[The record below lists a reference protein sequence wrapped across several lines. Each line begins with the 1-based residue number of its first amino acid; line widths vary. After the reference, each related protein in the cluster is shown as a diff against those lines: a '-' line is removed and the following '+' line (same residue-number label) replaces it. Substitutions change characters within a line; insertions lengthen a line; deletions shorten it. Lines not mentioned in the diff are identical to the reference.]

1 MPVQERRSDARETSE
16 SGGTS
21 PAPRESS
28 TSDQLQTDRARA
40 LQEALESSI
49 EGEIRFDLVS
59 RSIYSTDAS
68 VYQIIPTGVVIP
80 RSREDVIQTV
90 KLANEYGTSITARG
104 GGTSQAG
111 QAVGEGLQLDCSKY
125 LNRIIDLDVERREVS
140 VEPGIVLDELNR
152 SLEGHG
158 LQLPLDLSTS
168 SRATVGGAIAN
179 NSAGT
184 RSVVYGKTIDY
195 VLELTVVLADGSV
208 VQMKPH
214 DADSLDSKCAQ
225 TDLEGQCYRVVRQL
239 AGEHSEE
246 IERRYPKI
254 MRRVGGYNLDDFA
267 SASQP
272 FNLARM
278 MVGSEGTL
286 GMVVEAK
293 LRLVE
298 LPGARVLCVVQF
310 DELLDALSATPR
322 ILEHDPSAVELLDRF
337 ILDTTRGK
345 IAYEPLRDFIQGD
358 PGGVLLVEF
367 HGDSGKDLLD
377 RIEHLESDL
386 RGRGIGSHF
395 HRAIDSG
402 AQARIWQLRKAGLG
416 LSMSQRGDAKA
427 ISFVEDTAVSL
438 ENMRDYIERFMA
450 LLEKHDT
457 RAGFYAHA
465 SVGLLH
471 VRPVVN
477 MKSADGVAK
486 FTRIAQE
493 VADLVL
499 EYGGALSAEHGDG
512 LVRAPFQEQMY
523 GPVLYRAFCQLKS
536 RFDPKAIFN
545 PGKIVHAPPITDNLR
560 FPAHYASNEIK
571 TAYDFSDFGGIARA
585 AEQCTGVGACRKT
598 LSGTMCP
605 SYMATRDESDVT
617 RGRANALRLAI
628 SGQLGADGLAQK
640 DLYPILDLCLECK
653 ACKTECPTGVD
664 MARLKSEFLHQYQL
678 RHGAS
683 WRGRILANA
692 ETLAVWGSR
701 FAPLSNWVAS
711 NFLVRWLNEKLWGLD
726 HRRLPP
732 SFARQTFLDW
742 WQRKRERYGAGEE
755 DPQLVIF
762 ADTFTNYHEP
772 QHAQAAVRVAH
783 QLGVRMTVPP
793 RVCCGRPLISKG
805 FLQEARRQAEAT
817 TQILAPLAEKGLP
830 ILFCEPSCYSAV
842 RDDHPL
848 LVGRSLKQDAQGVA
862 AAAVT
867 FEEWAETTLR
877 LGNNRH
883 QDNASA
889 GLGPGPEQVL
899 LHGHCHQKALV
910 GTEPALQLLRRIPG
924 TEVREVDS
932 GCCGMAG
939 SFGYEREHYAVSQ
952 AVGARRLFPALLA
965 AAAGSVVVASGF
977 SCRHQIR
984 HFTGVYAVSPMEL
997 IESCLPAS
1005 TPSL

>member
-1 MPVQERRSDARETSE
+1 MVLETAL
-16 SGGTS
+16 
-21 PAPRESS
+21 PP
-28 TSDQLQTDRARA
+28 DRARA
-40 LQEALESSI
+40 LQQALESSI
-49 EGEIRFDLVS
+49 RGEIRFDLVS

-68 VYQIIPTGVVIP
+68 VYQIIPAGVVIP

-90 KLANEYGTSITARG
+90 KIANEYGISITARG

-125 LNRIIDLDVERREVS
+125 LNRIVDLDLERSEVS

-195 VLELTVVLADGSV
+195 VLELTVVLSDGSV
-208 VQMKPH
+208 VHMKPN
-214 DADSLDSKCAQ
+214 DTAGLDSKCGQ
-225 TDLEGQCYRVVRQL
+225 GDLEGQCYRVVRQL
-239 AGEHSEE
+239 AAEHSDE

-267 SASQP
+267 SPSQP

-293 LRLVE
+293 LRLVDV
-298 LPGARVLCVVQF
+298 PGARVLCVVQF
-310 DELLDALSATPR
+310 DELLDALSATPL

-367 HGDSGKDLLD
+367 HGDSTEDLVD

-386 RGRGIGSHF
+386 KGRGIGSHF
-395 HRAIDSG
+395 HRAIDSR

-477 MKSADGVAK
+477 MKSAEGVAK

-523 GPVLYRAFCQLKS
+523 GPVLYQAFCQLKS
-536 RFDPKAIFN
+536 TFDPKGIFN

-560 FPAHYASNEIK
+560 FPSHYTSIQPK

-598 LSGTMCP
+598 LTGTMCP

-617 RGRANALRLAI
+617 RGRANALRLAL

-640 DLYPILDLCLECK
+640 ELYPVLDLCLECK

-678 RHGAS
+678 CHGAS
-683 WRGRILANA
+683 WRSRILANA

-701 FAPLSNWVAS
+701 FAPLSNWIAS

-726 HRRLPP
+726 QRRLPP
-732 SFARQTFLDW
+732 SFARETFLDW
-742 WQRKRERYGAGEE
+742 WGTNREQYGGREGG
-755 DPQLVIF
+755 PQLVVF

-772 QHAQAAVRVAH
+772 QHARAAVRVAH
-783 QLGVRMTVPP
+783 QLGFQTTVPP

-805 FLQEARRQAEAT
+805 FLSEACRQAEAT
-817 TQILAPLAEKGLP
+817 TQTLAPLAEKGLP

-848 LVGRSLKQDAQGVA
+848 LVGKSLKQDAEKVA

-867 FEEWAETTLR
+867 FEEWVENALKPGSGELR
-877 LGNNRH
+877 IDVSGRF
-883 QDNASA
+883 
-889 GLGPGPEQVL
+889 GPGPQQILV
-899 LHGHCHQKALV
+899 HGHCHQKALV
-910 GTEPALQLLRRIPG
+910 GTKPALDLLRRIPG
-924 TEVREVDS
+924 AEVNEVDS

-939 SFGYEREHYAVSQ
+939 SFGYEREHYEVSH
-952 AVGARRLFPALLA
+952 AAGARRLFPAVEA
-965 AAAGSVVVASGF
+965 MGAGSVVVASGF

-984 HFTGVYAVSPMEL
+984 HFAGVDALSPMEL
-997 IESCLPAS
+997 VESVLDSFRGKEVSP
-1005 TPSL
+1005 

>member
-1 MPVQERRSDARETSE
+1 MRFRNEIFVKTVN
-16 SGGTS
+16 
-21 PAPRESS
+21 
-28 TSDQLQTDRARA
+28 RAGA
-40 LQEALESSI
+40 LKQALESSI
-49 EGEIRFDLVS
+49 RGEVRFDLVS
-59 RSIYSTDAS
+59 RGIYSTDAS

-90 KLANEYGTSITARG
+90 KIADEYGISITARG

-125 LNRIIDLDVERREVS
+125 LNRIIDLDVDRREVS

-214 DADSLDSKCAQ
+214 EAGSLEAKCAQ
-225 TDLEGQCYRVVRQL
+225 ADLEGQCYRVIRQL
-239 AGEHSEE
+239 AAEHSEE

-267 SASQP
+267 SPTQP

-293 LRLVE
+293 LRLVD
-298 LPGARVLCVVQF
+298 LPRSRVLCVVQF
-310 DELLDALSATPR
+310 DELLDALSATPL

-367 HGDSGKDLLD
+367 HGDSTEALVD
-377 RIEHLESDL
+377 RIEQLEDDL
-386 RGRGIGSHF
+386 RERGIGSHF
-395 HRAIDSG
+395 HRAIDSR

-438 ENMRDYIERFMA
+438 ENMREYIERFMA
-450 LLEKHDT
+450 LLERHDT

-486 FTRIAQE
+486 FARIARE

-499 EYGGALSAEHGDG
+499 DYGGALSGEHGDG
-512 LVRAPFQEQMY
+512 LVRAPFQEKMY
-523 GPVLYRAFCQLKS
+523 GSVLYHAFCQLKS
-536 RFDPKAIFN
+536 TFDPKGIFN
-545 PGKIVHAPPITDNLR
+545 PGKIVRAPPITDNLR
-560 FPAHYASNEIK
+560 FPPHYASTAPK

-628 SGQLGADGLAQK
+628 SGQLGSDGLAQK
-640 DLYPILDLCLECK
+640 DLYPVLDLCLECK

-678 RHGAS
+678 RHGAT
-683 WRGRILANA
+683 WRARILANA

-701 FAPLSNWVAS
+701 FAPISNWVAS
-711 NFLVRWLNEKLWGLD
+711 SFPVRWLNEKLWGLD

-732 SFARQTFLDW
+732 TFASETFLDW
-742 WQRKRERYGAGEE
+742 WGRNAVQYSAGEE
-755 DPQLVIF
+755 DPQLVVF

-772 QHAQAAVRVAH
+772 QHAQSAVRVAH
-783 QLGVRMTVPP
+783 HLGIRMTVAP

-805 FLQEARRQAEAT
+805 FLREARRQAEAT
-817 TQILAPLAEKGLP
+817 TQALAPLAEKGLP

-848 LVGRSLKQDAQGVA
+848 LVGQSLKQDAKRVSA
-862 AAAVT
+862 SAVT
-867 FEEWAETTLR
+867 FEEWAETV
-877 LGNNRH
+877 LGTGGGEPQIDDSDRF
-883 QDNASA
+883 
-889 GLGPGPEQVL
+889 GFGPKQILV
-899 LHGHCHQKALV
+899 HGHCHQKALV
-910 GTEPALQLLRRIPG
+910 GTGPALDLLRRVPG
-924 TEVREVDS
+924 AEVTEVDS

-939 SFGYEREHYAVSQ
+939 SFGYEREHYEVSR
-952 AVGARRLFPALLA
+952 AVGARRLFPAVEA
-965 AAAGSVVVASGF
+965 MGPGAVVVASGF

-984 HFTGVYAVSPMEL
+984 HFAGVEALSPMEL
-997 IESCLPAS
+997 VESVLDSSAGKEVAP
-1005 TPSL
+1005 